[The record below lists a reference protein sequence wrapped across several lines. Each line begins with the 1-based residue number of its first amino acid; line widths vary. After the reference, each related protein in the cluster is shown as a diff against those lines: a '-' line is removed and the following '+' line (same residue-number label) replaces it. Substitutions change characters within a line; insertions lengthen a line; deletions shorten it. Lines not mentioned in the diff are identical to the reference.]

1 MEYDDKYTDGT
12 DGDEKLELEVNFVDN
27 TELLVGD
34 HQSEDD
40 DDTNQD
46 EEGQENPSQITN
58 DPETSSHIIESL
70 ILQYLTWSCCSWSAS
85 SCCRC
90 SGRPLGLSQCPC
102 EETGK
107 VPAAINSYINILSKN
122 IIFSRTRSK
131 ILIIQLIERAK

>member
-1 MEYDDKYTDGT
+1 MKYDDKYTDGT
-12 DGDEKLELEVNFVDN
+12 DGDEKLDLEVNFVDN

-107 VPAAINSYINILSKN
+107 VPAAIILVSISSLYKEDHASTVA
-122 IIFSRTRSK
+122 IRIFGT
-131 ILIIQLIERAK
+131 ENN